1 VTIPLSKYRDLLSQY
16 LRPHKGM
23 MGVLALLLFGNIG
36 LTLVNPQIIRHFIDT
51 AKSGGDMDV
60 LMWAAVVYIV
70 VALGMQILAVSAR
83 YVSEKLAWRATNT
96 LREDLATHCLNM
108 DMAFHNE
115 KSPGEFIERIDG
127 DVANLAN
134 FFSQFTI
141 RIVAN
146 IFLLFGVLGV
156 LYWEDWRVGVAFTVY
171 AIVTMVAL
179 VLLRNFAVPYW
190 KEARESNAK
199 LFGFLEEHLQGTE
212 DVRANGG
219 VAYAM
224 NLLYKLAGVR
234 LEKERKAGIMNI
246 AMWMTVSAL
255 NLLGHVMAMIAGYY
269 MYQAGLFT
277 IGTVFMVLWYTQTL
291 FRPLEQLTRQMED
304 LQKASAAIERI
315 EELAHIQSKI
325 LNGSGVVFPK
335 GALGVDFEQVT
346 FGYHAGEMVLHDVSF
361 ALEPGKVMGLLGR
374 TGSGKT
380 TMTRLLFR
388 LYDTQKGVI
397 RLGGQDIR
405 QAEVHDLRKHIG
417 MVTQNVQLFRATVRE
432 NVTFFDASVSD
443 AHIMQVIEEVGLED
457 WFSRLSNGLDTRLEG
472 TGGGLSA
479 GEAQLLTFTR
489 VFLKDPG
496 LVILDEAS
504 SRLDPATEEQIEKGV
519 EKLLENRTGIIIA
532 HRLATVSR
540 ADDILILEDG
550 HIQEYGKR
558 ADLVADDTSRF
569 ATLLKTGLTE
579 VLA

>member
-1 VTIPLSKYRDLLSQY
+1 MNIPLSKYRDLLSQY
-16 LRPHKGM
+16 LGPHKGM
-23 MGVLALLLFGNIG
+23 MSVLALLLFGNIG

-60 LMWAAVVYIV
+60 LMWAAVVYIAV
-70 VALGMQILAVSAR
+70 SLGMQVLAVLAR
-83 YVSEKLAWRATNT
+83 YVSEKLAWRATNS
-96 LREDLATHCLNM
+96 LREDLAVHCLNL

-146 IFLLFGVLGV
+146 VFLLFGVLGV
-156 LYWEDWRVGVAFTVY
+156 LYWEDWRVGAAFTVY
-171 AIVTMVAL
+171 AALTMAAL
-179 VLLRNFAVPYW
+179 VYLRNFAVPYW

-224 NLLYKLAGVR
+224 NLLYKLSGVR
-234 LEKERKAGIMNI
+234 LAKERKAGIMNI

-255 NLLGHVMAMIAGYY
+255 NLLGHVMAMVAGYY

-277 IGTVFMVLWYTQTL
+277 IGTVFMVIWYTHTL

-315 EELAHIQSKI
+315 EELSHTESKI
-325 LNGSGVVFPK
+325 HNGAGVVFPK
-335 GALGVDFEQVT
+335 GPLGVDFEEVT
-346 FGYHAGEMVLHDVSF
+346 FGYNEEEMVLHDIS
-361 ALEPGKVMGLLGR
+361 LSLQPGRVLGLLGR

-388 LYDTQKGVI
+388 LYETQKGVI

-405 QAEVHDLRKHIG
+405 EAEIHDLRKHIG

-432 NVTFFDASVSD
+432 NLTFFDDAVSD
-443 AHIMQVIEEVGLED
+443 ERIMNVIEEVGLQD
-457 WFSRLSNGLDTRLEG
+457 WFARLSQGLDTRLEG
-472 TGGGLSA
+472 SGGGLSA

-489 VFLKDPG
+489 VFLKNPG

-519 EKLLENRTGIIIA
+519 GKLLENRTGIIIA

-550 HIQEYGKR
+550 HIREYGAR
-558 ADLVADDTSRF
+558 DDLVADETSRF
-569 ATLLKTGLTE
+569 AELLKTGMTE

>member
-1 VTIPLSKYRDLLSQY
+1 VNIPLSQYRVLLSQY
-16 LRPHKGM
+16 LSPHKGM
-23 MGVLALLLFGNIG
+23 MGVLAVLLFGNIG

-51 AKSGGDMDV
+51 AKSGGEMDV
-60 LMWAAVVYIV
+60 LMWAAGFYIV
-70 VALGMQILAVSAR
+70 VALGMQGLGVLAR

-108 DMAFHNE
+108 DMAFHNQ

-146 IFLLFGVLGV
+146 IVLLFGVLGV
-156 LYWEDWRVGVAFTVY
+156 LYWEDWRVGAAFTVY
-171 AIVTMVAL
+171 AVLTMVAL
-179 VLLRNFAVPYW
+179 MQLRNFAVPYW

-224 NLLYKLAGVR
+224 NLLYKLSGVR

-255 NLLGHVMAMIAGYY
+255 NLLGQVMAMIAGYY

-277 IGTVFMVLWYTQTL
+277 IGTVFMVLWYTHTL

-315 EELAHIQSKI
+315 EELTQTESKI
-325 LNGSGVVFPK
+325 LNGAGVAFTRGP
-335 GALGVDFEQVT
+335 LGVDFDDVT
-346 FGYHAGEMVLHDVSF
+346 FGYHDDEMVLHDVSF
-361 ALEPGKVMGLLGR
+361 SLAPGKVMGLLGR

-380 TMTRLLFR
+380 TITRLLFR
-388 LYDTQKGVI
+388 LYDAQKGAI

-405 QAEVHDLRKHIG
+405 QAEIHDLRKHIG

-432 NVTFFDASVSD
+432 NLTFFDDTVSD
-443 AHIMQVIEEVGLED
+443 DHIMQVIEDVGLQD
-457 WFSRLSNGLDTRLEG
+457 WFARLSKGLDTKLEG
-472 TGGGLSA
+472 SGGGLSA

-504 SRLDPATEEQIEKGV
+504 SRLDPATELQIEKGV
-519 EKLLENRTGIIIA
+519 DKLLENRTGIIIA

-550 HIQEYGKR
+550 HVHEYGTR
-558 ADLVADDTSRF
+558 ADLVADETSRF
-569 ATLLKTGLTE
+569 AELLKTGMTE